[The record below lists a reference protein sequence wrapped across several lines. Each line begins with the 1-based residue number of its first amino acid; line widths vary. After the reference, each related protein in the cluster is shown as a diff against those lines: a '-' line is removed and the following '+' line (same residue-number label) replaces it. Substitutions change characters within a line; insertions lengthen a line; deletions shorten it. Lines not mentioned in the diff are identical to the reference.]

1 MSDSNKKY
9 IIETY
14 PGQYLKNHMDDT
26 GDIKEAR
33 RYKKKSTANGI
44 ILTYCTAGARV
55 IEVEEC
61 K

>member
-26 GDIKEAR
+26 NDIKKAR
-33 RYKKKSTANGI
+33 RFKQSKTAHHAI
-44 ILTYCTAGARV
+44 ITYCTSCARV
-55 IEVEEC
+55 IEVEE
-61 K
+61 